1 MTISSEGTYIISGE
15 LSSGQI
21 VVDASDDAKVQL
33 VLAGATIHNENG
45 PAIYAKSADKCFVT
59 LADGSFRLVA
69 GGNDIKSN
77 KDTEATQGFVSF
89 TGGTVLVN
97 GPSSDGDGAFDYDSE
112 ATISGGTVL
121 MIGSSRM
128 AIPISGPSRAVARLL
143 QPRAPRLHRA

>member
-21 VVDASDDAKVQL
+21 VVDASDDAKAQL

-45 PAIYAKSADKCFVT
+45 LAIYAKNADKCFVT

-69 GGNDIKSN
+69 GGDGIKSN
-77 KDTEATQGFVSF
+77 KDTEATV
-89 TGGTVLVN
+89 
-97 GPSSDGDGAFDYDSE
+97 
-112 ATISGGTVL
+112 SGGTVL

-128 AIPISGPSRAVARLL
+128 AIPIPGPLRAVARFL
-143 QPRAPRLHRA
+143 QPRAPRLRRA